1 MYIVVI
7 FSKKK
12 KKNYVKLG
20 IKNMLGRNADL
31 KCVGYAMQG
40 VVRTSRDVV
49 KCVIPMTT
57 IVCSS
62 VVRHWQRH
70 RYLQRQTQRQ
80 S

>member
-12 KKNYVKLG
+12 KKLCKLG

-49 KCVIPMTT
+49 NA
-57 IVCSS
+57 SY
-62 VVRHWQRH
+62 R
-70 RYLQRQTQRQ
+70 
-80 S
+80 

>member
-7 FSKKK
+7 FSKK

-49 KCVIPMTT
+49 NA
-57 IVCSS
+57 SY
-62 VVRHWQRH
+62 R
-70 RYLQRQTQRQ
+70 
-80 S
+80 